1 MTNDIAGKRVLIT
14 GSTQGIG
21 SWLARAF
28 ASRGAHVAVHGLNH
42 ADEGRALVNE
52 LKAGGGNACLVLGDL
67 SSEAGPTAIVDEAA
81 AKLGG
86 LDIYI
91 SNAGG
96 IIRRSRIEAFNLDL
110 YNDVMALNV
119 RATLLGTKAAIPH
132 LRAAGGG
139 SIIFTSSKAHLLGGG
154 PKSGAG
160 AYAGAKSFIVN
171 FMKSTAR
178 ELAEYGIRANCVS
191 PGTFATPT
199 HSLFATPEQL
209 EALRQTIPLARLG
222 NEADAVGPYLFFAS
236 DALSGYVT
244 GQALELNGGEL
255 MPS

>member
-1 MTNDIAGKRVLIT
+1 MLIT

-28 ASRGAHVAVHGLNH
+28 ARHGAHVAVHGLTH
-42 ADEGRALVNE
+42 VEDGKRLVDE
-52 LKAGGGNACLVLGDL
+52 LKALGSNACLVLGDL
-67 SSEAGPTAIVDEAA
+67 SYETGPAQIVDDAA
-81 AKLGG
+81 RQLGG
-86 LDIYI
+86 LDVYI

-96 IIRRSRIEAFNLDL
+96 IIRRSRIDAFDLDL
-110 YNDVMALNV
+110 YNEVMALNV

-132 LRAAGGG
+132 LKASGGG

-154 PKSGAG
+154 LKSGAA

-171 FMKSTAR
+171 FTKTTAR
-178 ELAEYGIRANCVS
+178 EFAEDGIRANCVS

-199 HSLFATPEQL
+199 HSVFATEEQL
-209 EALRQTIPLARLG
+209 EALRQTIPLGRLG
-222 NEADAVGPYLFFAS
+222 NETDAVGPYLFFAS
-236 DALSGYVT
+236 DMLSGYIT

>member
-1 MTNDIAGKRVLIT
+1 V
-14 GSTQGIG
+14 
-21 SWLARAF
+21 
-28 ASRGAHVAVHGLNH
+28 
-42 ADEGRALVNE
+42 LVNNAANDTRRPVE
-52 LKAGGGNACLVLGDL
+52 EIDVAAWDAGIAV
-67 SSEAGPTAIVDEAA
+67 
-81 AKLGG
+81 
-86 LDIYI
+86 
-91 SNAGG
+91 
-96 IIRRSRIEAFNLDL
+96 
-110 YNDVMALNV
+110 NV
-119 RATLLGTKAAIPH
+119 RHQFFAAQAVRAQM
-132 LRAAGGG
+132 RAAGGG

-209 EALRQTIPLARLG
+209 EALRQTIPLGRLG